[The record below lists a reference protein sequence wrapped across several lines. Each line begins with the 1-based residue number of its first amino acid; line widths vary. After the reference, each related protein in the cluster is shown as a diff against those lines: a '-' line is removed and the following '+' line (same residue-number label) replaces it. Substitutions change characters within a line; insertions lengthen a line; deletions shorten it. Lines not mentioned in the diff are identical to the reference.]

1 MLKKSLMVSN
11 NFIKDVDNLEGE
23 GSINF
28 TQISVKFANG
38 QKYETA
44 DMGEPGVKKSKNVQ
58 TSFMDGPILKP
69 VLGLLF
75 GLKL

>member
-1 MLKKSLMVSN
+1 M
-11 NFIKDVDNLEGE
+11 
-23 GSINF
+23 
-28 TQISVKFANG
+28 TQISLKFANG